1 MMRGSRAIFT
11 VRKNQHNFVFAD
23 RSGSIPLWVKLCY
36 TGFIVILVPAYWWQ
50 YGPANFLWGSNVALL
65 VTVLGLW
72 LESSLLV
79 SMMALVVLIPELGW
93 TVDFTVRLIA
103 GPEVVSFSGTRYMFD
118 PGIPLFVR
126 GLSLYHPALPI
137 FLLWAIHRLGYH
149 RKALLGQTLFCW
161 IALPLSYL
169 VSKPAANINWVF
181 GFIDPPQQ
189 WLPGAS
195 YVLFLMVLYPLV
207 LYLPTH
213 LLLRR
218 VFR

>member
-1 MMRGSRAIFT
+1 MHALIRR
-11 VRKNQHNFVFAD
+11 NQFPFVYAD
-23 RSGSIPLWVKLCY
+23 RSASIPLWVKLCY

-50 YGPANFLWGSNVALL
+50 YGPANFLWGSNIALL
-65 VTVLGLW
+65 VTLLGLW

-79 SMMALVVLIPELGW
+79 SMMVLVVLVPEVGW
-93 TVDFTVRLIA
+93 VVDLTVRLVF
-103 GPEVVSFSGTRYMFD
+103 GPDIVSFSGTRYMFN

-126 GLSLYHPALPI
+126 GLSLYHAALPV
-137 FLLWAIHRLGYH
+137 FLLWTIHRLGYH
-149 RKALLGQTLFCW
+149 RRALLSQTPFCW
-161 IALPLSYL
+161 IVLLLSYL

-189 WLPGAS
+189 WLTGVG
-195 YVLFLMVLYPLV
+195 YLLFLMAFYPMVLF
-207 LYLPTH
+207 LPTH